1 MVKMLDFASVRNK
14 TKTLKEITDGLTVD
28 DLHILTDEMVDIQ
41 LEMLK
46 GLDDKDVT
54 FVPVDPQAND
64 TFAATAEEKYIAW
77 TLGHVIVHTT
87 ASSEESAALAANL
100 ARGVEVKGRSRS
112 EVAWQSVNRIAQL
125 RQRLEE
131 SRRMRHAFLHAWP
144 DTPYL
149 DFTYTPD
156 YPGAQPLNAVR
167 RFVSGLSHDSS
178 HLDQLR
184 EIIRQARAA
193 RGE

>member
-1 MVKMLDFASVRNK
+1 MLDFTALRNK
-14 TKTLKEITDGLTVD
+14 TKTLKEITDGLTVE
-28 DLHILTDEMVDIQ
+28 DLHALTDEMVDTQ
-41 LEMLK
+41 VEMLL
-46 GLDDKDVT
+46 GLDDADVT
-54 FVPVDPQAND
+54 FVPLDPQAND
-64 TFAATAEEKYIAW
+64 TFAANPEETHIAW

-112 EVAWQSVNRIAQL
+112 EVPWQSVSHIAQL

-131 SRRMRHAFLHAWP
+131 SRRMRHAFLHTWP
-144 DTPYL
+144 DAPYL
-149 DFTYTPD
+149 EFTYTPD

-184 EIIRQARAA
+184 EIIRQAKVA
-193 RGE
+193 RGA

>member
-1 MVKMLDFASVRNK
+1 MLDFASVRNK
-14 TKTLKEITDGLTVD
+14 TKTLKEITDGLTVA
-28 DLHILTDEMVDIQ
+28 DLHALTDEMVDIQ
-41 LEMLK
+41 LAMLD
-46 GLDDKDVT
+46 GLVDADVT
-54 FVPVDPQAND
+54 FTPVDPQAND
-64 TFAATAEEKYIAW
+64 TFAATPEERHIAW

-100 ARGVEVKGRSRS
+100 ARGVDVKGRSRS
-112 EVAWQSVNRIAQL
+112 EVPWQAVTQIAQL
-125 RQRLEE
+125 RQRLDE

-144 DTPYL
+144 DTPHL

-156 YPGAQPLNAVR
+156 YAGAQPLNAVR

-184 EIIRQARAA
+184 EIIRQAKTARRA
-193 RGE
+193 